1 MGVTSNGLPYPE
13 NSDFVADGAMA
24 IKDLADNVNAKAGL
38 WKITPSSVSAGSTIN
53 TDGSVSFTTQQTI
66 SLNGVF
72 TSKYLNYL
80 VHVNQTALSDSGL
93 QQIRFRVGGSDDNS
107 SLYNYY
113 VGRLSSLDGTTVASF
128 NRTQNI
134 APITPAL
141 GATHSST
148 FTVFNPQ
155 VAQPTYLS
163 GQNVDSSG
171 NMVNNSALFTGTTV
185 FDGFSI
191 IVTATSI
198 TGTIRVY
205 GYN

>member
-1 MGVTSNGLPYPE
+1 MATPP
-13 NSDFVADGAMA
+13 DFTAGQVLTAAQM
-24 IKDLADNVNAKAGL
+24 NAVGL
-38 WKITPSSVSAGSTIN
+38 WAITPTSVSAGATIGTN
-53 TDGSVSFTTQQTI
+53 GAVSFTTQQTI

-72 TSKYLNYL
+72 TGDYLNYL
-80 VHVNQTALSDSGL
+80 VHINQTALSGSGL
-93 QQIRFRVGGSDDNS
+93 QQIRFRVGGSDDTS

-113 VGRLSSLDGTTVASF
+113 LNRLSSLDGSTVASF
-128 NRTQNI
+128 ARTQNI

-141 GATHSST
+141 GATHSGT
-148 FTVFNPQ
+148 FTIFNPQ
-155 VAQPTYLS
+155 VAQPTYFS

-191 IVTATSI
+191 IVTATNI